1 MQYLPGIFNMETDF
15 HSRSVT
21 KLSEL
26 KLISE
31 IFRMICKA
39 LGSPDVDFFVSRMSQ
54 QLPMYISWKPEPF
67 AEGQVPSSNQGET

>member
-1 MQYLPGIFNMETDF
+1 MQYLPGVFNMETDF

-21 KLSEL
+21 KFSEW
-26 KLISE
+26 K
-31 IFRMICKA
+31 RMICKA
-39 LGSPDVDFFVSRMSQ
+39 LGTPDIDFFVSRMSL

>member
-21 KLSEL
+21 KLGEL

-39 LGSPDVDFFVSRMSQ
+39 LGSSNIDFFVSRMSQ
-54 QLPMYISWKPEPF
+54 QLPMYILWKPEPF